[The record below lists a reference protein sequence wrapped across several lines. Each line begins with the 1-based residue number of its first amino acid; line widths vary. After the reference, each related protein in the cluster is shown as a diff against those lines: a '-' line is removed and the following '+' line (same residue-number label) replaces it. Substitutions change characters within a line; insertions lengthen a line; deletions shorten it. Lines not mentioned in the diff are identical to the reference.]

1 MPEDPL
7 RSFYTRARNRL
18 RKHSPDTMLAHGI
31 GALHKVYTG
40 GVEVLRHYQPWNI
53 LLALKWTMQEADGV
67 SHRRPPATL
76 NDLHV
81 VLNILHEAEGNV
93 RMPSDYE
100 HVYLFMRQLAFQQF
114 WLQQGP
120 HAEAFVR
127 QDLLFTSLPPDHWLQ
142 REFKRL
148 TGVSAGEF
156 LDLAYATFTLILQT
170 PSPEFIERHH
180 YNLIAPGLSPG
191 ALDGFLRHL
200 SRKGPELHAKLSQQ
214 PYSGMTVADQ
224 QVLPTPLV
232 DSPLI
237 ETAAGNY
244 VVISPTLLMRSLES
258 VVYRTLR
265 RNDPS
270 AFGPRFGPVFERYV
284 GRVLDSAGVTYFDET
299 RLQALLPGT
308 GKCVDFLI
316 REGDCTILIDAK
328 GIELSALGRVSQTGE
343 LLFRTIKDSAVKA
356 IEQGME
362 TLRRIGALP
371 ADSSIAD
378 RADEKFIIVVTFDD
392 LFLGSNY
399 EFGALF
405 GSALVPRLQ
414 RQFGGTLPLP
424 MEHVFFLSIDEFER
438 LLVRVESGANTIG
451 AILRHARSNDA
462 DGRTRKFHFIQHLD
476 SIAKQTKRLP
486 LLQAGLET
494 LCNRCIERVPLEQ
507 RTLRP

>member
-1 MPEDPL
+1 MANDPL
-7 RSFYTRARNRL
+7 RPYYTRARNRL

-31 GALHKVYTG
+31 GALHKVHAG
-40 GVEVLRHYQPWNI
+40 GVAVMRHYQPWNI
-53 LLALKWTMQEADGV
+53 LLLLKWAMQEADGV
-67 SHRRPPATL
+67 SHRRPAATL
-76 NDLHV
+76 DDFHA
-81 VLNILHEAEGNV
+81 VLNILHEADGNV

-114 WLQQGP
+114 WLQQAACG
-120 HAEAFVR
+120 ESLVR
-127 QDLLFTSLPPDHWLQ
+127 QDLLFSALPADHWLQ
-142 REFKRL
+142 RQFRRL
-148 TGVSAGEF
+148 TGVSPGEF

-180 YNLIAPGLSPG
+180 YDLIAPGLSPG

-200 SRKGPELHAKLSQQ
+200 SRRGEELHTKLSQP
-214 PYSGMTVADQ
+214 PYSGMSVADQ
-224 QVLPTPLV
+224 QVLPTPLL
-232 DSPLI
+232 DSPLLQ
-237 ETAAGNY
+237 TATGSF

-258 VVYRTLR
+258 AVYRTLR

-284 GRVLDSAGVTYFDET
+284 GRVLDSAKVDYFDET
-299 RLQALLPGT
+299 RLQGLLPGT

-316 REGDCTILIDAK
+316 HEADATILIDAK

-362 TLRRIGALP
+362 TLRRIHALP
-371 ADSSIAD
+371 ADSAIAD
-378 RADEKFIIVVTFDD
+378 RDDEKFVIVVTFDD

-414 RQFGGTLPLP
+414 NQFGGTLPLP

-438 LLVRVESGANTIG
+438 LLVRLEGGANTIG
-451 AILRHARSNDA
+451 SILRHARSNDA
-462 DGRTRKFHFIQHLD
+462 DGRTRKFHFIQHLE
-476 SIAKQTKRLP
+476 SIAKQSKRLP
-486 LLQAGLET
+486 ILQAGLET
-494 LCNRCIERVPLEQ
+494 LCDRCIGRVPPEQ
-507 RTLRP
+507 RKLRP